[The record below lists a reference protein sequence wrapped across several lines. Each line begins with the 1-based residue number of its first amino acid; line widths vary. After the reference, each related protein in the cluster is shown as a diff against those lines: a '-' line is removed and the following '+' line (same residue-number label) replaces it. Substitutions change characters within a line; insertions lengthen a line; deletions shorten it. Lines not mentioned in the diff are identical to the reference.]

1 MARYRDENRF
11 EFLCARR
18 AFDETTCFG
27 GPSYKYAWALAC
39 REIFLKAMDNDKS
52 GDPRVLSCREKLA
65 TTMHYCRTQ
74 LHRILESDIAEYTRL
89 KKLAKNRNRAFFA
102 KAVTKALAAFAEHA
116 RLKKLAKKR
125 DRAFFAKA
133 LAAWQNAVSLEK
145 AEDDVNRF
153 NEKFSAMMV

>member
-18 AFDETTCFG
+18 AFNETTCFG

-39 REIFLKAMDNDKS
+39 REIFLRAMDNDKS

-74 LHRILESDIAEYTRL
+74 LHRILESDIAEY
-89 KKLAKNRNRAFFA
+89 
-102 KAVTKALAAFAEHA
+102 A

-133 LAAWQNAVSLEK
+133 LAAWQNAVRLEK
-145 AEDDVNRF
+145 AEGDVERF
-153 NEKFSAMMV
+153 NEMFSAMMV